1 MDINFTTKRNLKIV
15 FRLVTA
21 SVLLASL
28 SINSTGQQRVQQYTP
43 VQIDQRVLE
52 QQRRQQVEQHRMQQ
66 QLEQQRRQQVE
77 QQRRQQQLEQQG
89 LQKMQPQ
96 HKGPSALPQVNQGAL
111 ETLRRRPPPYS
122 APDPDYR
129 GQIDSM
135 PEYPPVPEPS
145 ENLGQQPRP
154 SRPHSGC
161 TRP

>member
-1 MDINFTTKRNLKIV
+1 MDVNFTTKRNLKFV

-21 SVLLASL
+21 TVLLASL

-43 VQIDQRVLE
+43 VQIDQRV
-52 QQRRQQVEQHRMQQ
+52 
-66 QLEQQRRQQVE
+66 LEQQRRQQVE

>member
-21 SVLLASL
+21 TVLLASL

-77 QQRRQQQLEQQG
+77 QQRRQQQLEQLTADYQSRG
-89 LQKMQPQ
+89 
-96 HKGPSALPQVNQGAL
+96 
-111 ETLRRRPPPYS
+111 RP
-122 APDPDYR
+122 
-129 GQIDSM
+129 
-135 PEYPPVPEPS
+135 E
-145 ENLGQQPRP
+145 
-154 SRPHSGC
+154 RPHSALAKARQKLRMYQQRLPRRDKEVAQATQAC
-161 TRP
+161 AE